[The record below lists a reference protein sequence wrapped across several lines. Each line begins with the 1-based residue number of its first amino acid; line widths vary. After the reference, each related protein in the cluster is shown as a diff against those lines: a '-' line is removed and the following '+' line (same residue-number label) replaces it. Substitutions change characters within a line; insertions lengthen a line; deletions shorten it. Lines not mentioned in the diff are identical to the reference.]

1 MPRRSFRQT
10 APGRLEVREGGG
22 CMAMFGLPF
31 FGAGIFMM
39 LTCAGVIRLQG
50 GDSAPWYMMPALLFM
65 GLAFTLVGG
74 ALVFGRSWTTFS
86 SGDRTVVMQRGLL
99 APMSTRTYRVDDYN
113 GVIVAFVRGDSDS
126 SDQYPVSLRARAGHN
141 LRLFSSTNYA
151 DSRERATAIAA
162 LFHLEIEDSS
172 TGRPVR
178 LSATQA
184 DMSLQHRQRLEQQR
198 DDRIVR
204 PASMRSDVSEANG
217 IATIVIPVTRVHPVL
232 FLFFLVPVAVPVL
245 MVEPFFR
252 FFRQSHTPDVVS
264 RIFLGFLILAFGVLP
279 AYSALSAFL
288 KSRRG
293 RTTITASA
301 AGVRIEQRRV
311 WRTRTLASLAAAD
324 IVDVDYVPDPLFAS
338 SPDTTERAVRFLRSL
353 GKTGG
358 VTIKTRQGLTT
369 FAEGLDDQEIRYLHY
384 VVRQALVH
392 GAVG

>member
-22 CMAMFGLPF
+22 CMAVFGLPF

-39 LTCAGVIRLQG
+39 LTCAGVVRLQG
-50 GDSAPWYMMPALLFM
+50 GESAPWYMMPVLLFM

-74 ALVFGRSWTTFS
+74 ALVFGRSWTTLS
-86 SGDRTVVMQRGLL
+86 SGDRTVVMQMGLL
-99 APMSTRTYRVDDYN
+99 APMSTKTYRVDDYN

-184 DMSLQHRQRLEQQR
+184 DMSLQHRQRLEHQR
-198 DDRIVR
+198 DERIVR
-204 PASMRSDVSEANG
+204 PASMRSDVSETNG
-217 IATIVIPVTRVHPVL
+217 MATIVIPATRVHPAL
-232 FLFFLVPVAVPVL
+232 FLFFLIPVAVPVL

-264 RIFLGFLILAFGVLP
+264 WIFLGFLIFAFGVLP

-288 KSRRG
+288 RSRRG

-301 AGVRIEQRRV
+301 AGVRIEERRV
-311 WRTRTLASLAAAD
+311 WKARTLASLAAAD
-324 IVDVDYVPDPLFAS
+324 IVDVDYVPDPMFAS
-338 SPDTTERAVRFLRSL
+338 SPDTAAE
-353 GKTGG
+353 
-358 VTIKTRQGLTT
+358 IQTRRPSMAQRRWG
-369 FAEGLDDQEIRYLHY
+369 RY
-384 VVRQALVH
+384 
-392 GAVG
+392 